1 MRRKGMTLPVSEGMP
16 ADMDDLDTALLAALR
31 ADARAPLADL
41 AQRLGKSRATLRARI
56 ARMQASGDIQGFTV
70 LTRDDVARAP
80 VRGLMMLGY
89 EGAGTRRLIHRLH
102 GFPQVRAVH
111 STNGKW
117 DLIVELAAQTLEE
130 LDKTLFAIRELPGI
144 TASETNLLL
153 STRTP

>member
-1 MRRKGMTLPVSEGMP
+1 
-16 ADMDDLDTALLAALR
+16 MDDTDTALLAALR
-31 ADARAPLADL
+31 ADARVPLAEL

-56 ARMQASGDIQGFTV
+56 ERMRANGDIQGFTV

-80 VRGLMMLGY
+80 VRGLMMLAI
-89 EGAGTRRLIHRLH
+89 EGAGTTRLIHRLQ
-102 GFPQVRAVH
+102 GFPQVRRVH

-117 DLIVELAAQTLEE
+117 DLILDLAAQTLEE

-153 STRTP
+153 STRGG